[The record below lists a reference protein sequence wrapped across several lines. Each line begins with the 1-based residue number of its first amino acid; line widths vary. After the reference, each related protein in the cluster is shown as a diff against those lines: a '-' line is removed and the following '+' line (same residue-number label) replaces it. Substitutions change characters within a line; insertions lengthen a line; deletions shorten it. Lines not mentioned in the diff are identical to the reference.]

1 MMKHGRK
8 GKPKMHYFR
17 VADNDTQLTW
27 RSAKGSQRSVPLRNV
42 TQVGPHTQVQASC
55 DGFGSQSTAEQ
66 ISGTG
71 LVKNSPS
78 KWPKSMVSVEGLENQ
93 CS

>member
-42 TQVGPHTQVQASC
+42 NKVLTLAS
-55 DGFGSQSTAEQ
+55 
-66 ISGTG
+66 SGTH
-71 LVKNSPS
+71 
-78 KWPKSMVSVEGLENQ
+78 
-93 CS
+93 